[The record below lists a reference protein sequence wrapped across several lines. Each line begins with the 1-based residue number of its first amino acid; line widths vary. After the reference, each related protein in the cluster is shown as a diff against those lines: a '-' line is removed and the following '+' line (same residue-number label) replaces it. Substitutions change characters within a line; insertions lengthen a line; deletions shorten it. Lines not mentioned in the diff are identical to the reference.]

1 MNKEIAFK
9 WFKQALHDLEIA
21 ERNIDIEGYDI
32 FEVLKERYK
41 ELEGEG

>member
-1 MNKEIAFK
+1 
-9 WFKQALHDLEIA
+9 LEIA

-32 FEVLKERYK
+32 FEVLKGRYK